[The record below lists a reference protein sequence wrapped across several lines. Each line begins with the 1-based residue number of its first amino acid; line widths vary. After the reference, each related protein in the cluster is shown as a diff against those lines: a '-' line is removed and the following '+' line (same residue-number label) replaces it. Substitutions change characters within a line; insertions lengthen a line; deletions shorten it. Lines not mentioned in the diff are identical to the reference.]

1 MVLVAAGH
9 ALGAVDKGGGP
20 GRVVGE
26 RAHDAVRLDVALAHE
41 QDSIGVA
48 QLVPIRAVRVVAG
61 AHGVDVHALHLAD
74 FLEHVRAGDGA
85 PALEAVLVAVDAA
98 HDQALAVEQD
108 HAVADLHGLKADGAG
123 LHVHGVAALSGQ
135 LNTAR

>member
-1 MVLVAAGH
+1 MC
-9 ALGAVDKGGGP
+9 
-20 GRVVGE
+20 
-26 RAHDAVRLDVALAHE
+26 
-41 QDSIGVA
+41 
-48 QLVPIRAVRVVAG
+48 
-61 AHGVDVHALHLAD
+61 
-74 FLEHVRAGDGA
+74 AGDGA

-135 LNTAR
+135 LNHRAVEHGRFRAPELHAGQVHADAAGVHGGHAVLAVLGAGLDLAAALADALADGSACPT